1 MTGES
6 LHTKYRPAVLDDVV
20 GQDHI
25 KNGLSAVLA
34 EGKQRAFLFEGPS
47 GTGKTTLAR
56 ICASQLGAS
65 EVIEIDAATN
75 TGIDDMRKV
84 TASAQYVSLD
94 GGGKA
99 FIIDEC
105 HRLSK
110 PAWDS
115 LLKDIEEPPAGVTWF
130 FCTTEPGKVP
140 ATISTR
146 CVTYSLKEVG
156 YRPLLRLVAKVA
168 QAEGIN
174 VPEDVLD
181 VAASEAGGSP
191 RRALVNLTSVKH
203 AQTAAEAQAA
213 LNRAPGS
220 KEAVDLARLLA
231 RDWRMDDAVKLLAD
245 LGDESPESVRMTV
258 FHYHLKVA
266 LGGNMK
272 SLVVLDE
279 FERMADDRHKMGDIL
294 LRLARIK
301 KREKQA

>member
-6 LHTKYRPAVLDDVV
+6 LHTKYRPASLDDVV

-75 TGIDDMRKV
+75 TGVDDMRKV
-84 TASAQYVSLD
+84 SESARYVSLD

-110 PAWDS
+110 QAWDS

-130 FCTTEPGKVP
+130 FCTTEGNKVP
-140 ATISTR
+140 ATINTR
-146 CVTYSLKEVG
+146 CAVYSLKEVG
-156 YRPLLRLVAKVA
+156 YRPILRLLSRVVE
-168 QAEGIN
+168 AEGI
-174 VPEDVLD
+174 VLPEDVLD

-191 RRALVNLTSVKH
+191 RRALVNLTTVKH
-203 AQTAAEAQAA
+203 AQSAAEAQAA
-213 LNRAPGS
+213 LNRATGS
-220 KEAVDLARLLA
+220 KEAVDLARLLS
-231 RDWRMDDAVKLLAD
+231 RDWSMADAMKILVD

-258 FHYHLKVA
+258 FHYHMKIA

-279 FERMADDRHKMGDIL
+279 FEKTADDRHKMGDII

-301 KREKQA
+301 KRERT